1 MRHVIS
7 ILLQNESGA
16 LTRVAGMFAT
26 RGYNIETLS
35 VAPTEDET
43 LSRLTLVTTG
53 SDDVVAQISK
63 QLAKLVDVVAMADMS
78 AGEHIEREL
87 GLLKFRVADEARV
100 AIDQLA
106 DNFGARVLDD
116 TPAHY
121 TLELTGSEQQ
131 IDSFLDALPGGVQ
144 LLAVVRSGPL
154 AISRG
159 PQKLSVP
166 TGQ

>member
-26 RGYNIETLS
+26 RGYNIESLS
-35 VAPTEDET
+35 VAPTDDES
-43 LSRLTLVTTG
+43 LSRLTLVTAG
-53 SDDVVAQISK
+53 SDDVIAQINK

-87 GLLKFRVADEARV
+87 GLLKFHLTADAVPVLGR
-100 AIDQLA
+100 LA
-106 DNFGARVLDD
+106 ENYGARVLDD

-131 IDSFLDALPGGVQ
+131 LDSFLDALPEGASI
-144 LLAVVRSGPL
+144 LAVVRSGPL

-159 PQKLSVP
+159 PQKL
-166 TGQ
+166 TATAD